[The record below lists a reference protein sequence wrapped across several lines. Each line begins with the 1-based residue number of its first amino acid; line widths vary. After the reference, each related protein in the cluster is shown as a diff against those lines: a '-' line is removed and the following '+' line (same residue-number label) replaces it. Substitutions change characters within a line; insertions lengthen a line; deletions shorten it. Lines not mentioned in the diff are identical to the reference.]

1 MYEYK
6 AFLKRV
12 VDGDTYDLIIDVG
25 FSILIEHRFRLK
37 GVDTPET
44 WRPKTEAER
53 VHGEA
58 ATVFVTKELTNKELI
73 VSSSKLGIYGRYEC
87 DIMYD
92 SKDLAEEL
100 KKSGFEKKDSYDV
113 LE

>member
-1 MYEYK
+1 MYKYK

-37 GVDTPET
+37 DVDTPET
-44 WRPKTEAER
+44 WRPKSEAER
-53 VHGEA
+53 IHGEA
-58 ATVFVTKELTNKELI
+58 ATAFVIKELTGKEFT

-87 DIMYD
+87 DIMYGD
-92 SKDLAEEL
+92 LQDLATEL
-100 KKSGFEKKDSYDV
+100 KNNGFEKRDSYDS
-113 LE
+113 